1 MPVMSHR
8 PVKQRRLFIATGIAT
23 ITLGML
29 PHAFAQY
36 ALPTVVVYKSPA
48 CGCCGEWEHHMRRA
62 GFRLETRNLAD
73 VTPMKRRLGVPE
85 ALQSCH
91 TATLGDYVLEGHV
104 PAADV
109 KRLLRERTKA
119 RGLAVPG
126 MPAGAP
132 GMEQGR
138 AQPYATIAFDEAGS
152 RVFERH

>member
-1 MPVMSHR
+1 
-8 PVKQRRLFIATGIAT
+8 
-23 ITLGML
+23 
-29 PHAFAQY
+29 
-36 ALPTVVVYKSPA
+36 
-48 CGCCGEWEHHMRRA
+48 MRAA

-73 VTPMKRRLGVPE
+73 VTAVKRKLGVPE
-85 ALQSCH
+85 ALRSCH
-91 TATLGDYVLEGHV
+91 TAMLGDYVLEGHV

-138 AQPYATIAFDEAGS
+138 PQPYSTIAFDASGS